1 MVNLDLK
8 NINLNLDIIK
18 GDVFV
23 ISAICLV
30 VVGFLFGIFIIHDI
44 QTAVFLAIFFGILPF
59 VFQKVIESQVEKE
72 KEEQFIRFCLD
83 LAQLLQTD
91 ITLPYALKELEKN
104 DYGVLNNAIR
114 RLSARI
120 DWGVRVE
127 EAFSLFAEE
136 IGNPVVSRN
145 IKVLIEIYKSGG
157 DLGKSLEGLINS
169 LVEIRRL
176 RRERESAVYEN
187 ILHAYLV
194 FLFFLG
200 VVVVLDAFLIPFLKT
215 SFGTNFMGFNGK
227 SNLDI
232 TQILFHLA
240 VMQSIFAGLALGK
253 MYDNSYKAGLKHV
266 MIFLILTVIIFKIVL
281 PLIPKNMSLLSLPN
295 V

>member
-1 MVNLDLK
+1 MNLHPTIDFEGRFPFLLAS
-8 NINLNLDIIK
+8 IVLFIF
-18 GDVFV
+18 GVF
-23 ISAICLV
+23 
-30 VVGFLFGIFIIHDI
+30 FGLLLLHDA
-44 QTAVFLAIFFGILPF
+44 QTALFLAIFFAIVPL
-59 VFQKVIESQVEKE
+59 VFQKVVESQIEKE

-91 ITLPYALKELEKN
+91 ITLPHALRELEKN
-104 DYGVLNNAIR
+104 DYGVLNNAIK

-120 DWGVRVE
+120 DWGIRVE
-127 EAFSLFAEE
+127 EAFSLFADELE
-136 IGNPVVSRN
+136 NPTISRN
-145 IKVLIEIYKSGG
+145 IKVLVEIYRSGG
-157 DLGKSLEGLINS
+157 DLGKSLEALINS
-169 LVEIRRL
+169 LIEIRRL

-200 VVVVLDAFLIPFLKT
+200 VVVVLDAFLIPFLRT
-215 SFGTNFMGFNGK
+215 SFGMNLMGFRGK

-232 TQILFHLA
+232 TQVLFHLA

-253 MYDNSYKAGLKHV
+253 MYDNSYKSGLKHV
-266 MIFLILTVIIFKIVL
+266 MTFLLLTVIIFKIIL
-281 PLIPKNMSLLSLPN
+281 PLIPKNITLISIPN